1 MAILEIIKYPDKKL
15 KNIAQPIDI
24 IDKKTKNEIEYMI
37 ETMFFFKG
45 IGLSSTQVN
54 INKRIIIISINEK
67 QKSMT
72 LINPMII
79 NNKSKI
85 IQSREGCL
93 SFPGIFVSI
102 KRYKS
107 ILVKYKDINNTIKIT
122 NFDNISSICIQH
134 EIDHLNGITIYE
146 RISSLKKK
154 LINKNG

>member
-24 IDKKTKNEIEYMI
+24 IDKKTKNEIESMI

>member
-24 IDKKTKNEIEYMI
+24 IDKKTKNEIESMI

-67 QKSMT
+67 QKAMT

-93 SFPGIFVSI
+93 SFPGIFVNI

-107 ILVKYKDINNTIKIT
+107 ILVKYKDINNVIKIT